1 MPRSL
6 AFTSALTL
14 LAACLAL
21 GTTLAAAQTMPTQ
34 AGKPVSLVVSF
45 PAGGAPDQIARLLGQ
60 QLQARWKV
68 PVVVNNKPGAAGH
81 LGNDSV
87 ARAEPDGHTLLI
99 TPNTFTMAPHV
110 LASGAQKPAD
120 VLTDF
125 TPIALL
131 SSSSML
137 LLAHPSLGVKNAR
150 ELASKAKADKGL
162 SYASSGNGTPMH
174 IAGELFNHV
183 AGLQLDHVPY
193 RGTTPA
199 INDVLGGHVKLTYLG
214 LPVAKPLIDAG
225 KLVPL
230 AVVDKA
236 RSPLLPDV
244 PTMAEQGFAGVE
256 TDIWFGVYGPKGL
269 PKALADDIHRAVNDA
284 LKAPEVAAQF
294 KTMSQVVHNES
305 REAFANKTR
314 ADHQRYGDIIRQFRI
329 TAD

>member
-1 MPRSL
+1 MHHPL
-6 AFTSALTL
+6 AL
-14 LAACLAL
+14 LAAGLAL
-21 GTTLAAAQTMPTQ
+21 SAATATAQTMPTTP
-34 AGKPVSLVVSF
+34 AKPVTLVVSF
-45 PAGGAPDQIARLLGQ
+45 PAGGAPDQISRLLGQ
-60 QLQARWKV
+60 QLQARWKT
-68 PVVVNNKPGAAGH
+68 PVIVANKPGAAGH
-81 LGNDSV
+81 LGNDFV
-87 ARAEPDGHTLLI
+87 ARAEADGHTLLI

-110 LASGAQKPAD
+110 LPPGAQKPAD

-137 LLAHPSLGVKNAR
+137 LLAHPSLQVKDAR
-150 ELASKAKADKGL
+150 ELAIRAKAEKGL

-174 IAGELFNHV
+174 IAGELFNQV
-183 AGLQLDHVPY
+183 AGLSLDHVPY
-193 RGTTPA
+193 RGTSPA

-230 AVVDKA
+230 ATVDKA

-256 TDIWFGVYGPKGL
+256 TDIWFGVYGPRNL
-269 PKALADDIHRAVNDA
+269 PTALADDIHRAFTDA
-284 LKAPEVAAQF
+284 LKVPEVAAQF
-294 KTMSQVVHNES
+294 KAMSQVVHHET
-305 REAFANKTR
+305 RGFFIDKTR
-314 ADHQRYGDIIRQFRI
+314 ADYLRYGTLIRQFRI

>member
-1 MPRSL
+1 MSR
-6 AFTSALTL
+6 SALAVLLPL
-14 LAACLAL
+14 LAHAAL
-21 GTTLAAAQTMPTQ
+21 NTASAQTMPTQ
-34 AGKPVSLVVSF
+34 PGKPVTLVVSF

-60 QLQARWKV
+60 QLQTRWKT
-68 PVVVNNKPGAAGH
+68 PVIVSNKPGAAGH
-81 LGNDSV
+81 LGNNSV
-87 ARAEPDGHTLLI
+87 AQAEPDGHTLLV

-110 LASGAQKPAD
+110 LPAGAQKPAD
-120 VLTDF
+120 VITDF

-137 LLAHPSLGVKNAR
+137 LLAHPSLGVKDAR
-150 ELASKAKADKGL
+150 ELATRARTDKGL

-199 INDVLGGHVKLTYLG
+199 ITDVLGGHVKLTYLG

-236 RSPLLPDV
+236 RSPLLPGV

-269 PKALADDIHRAVNDA
+269 PKALADDIHRAFNEA
-284 LKAPEVAAQF
+284 LKVPEVAAQF
-294 KTMSQVVHNES
+294 KTMSQVVHDES
-305 REAFANKTR
+305 REFFANKTR
-314 ADHQRYGDIIRQFRI
+314 ADYQRYGALIKQFKI